1 MIFPDPEL
9 LQVLIAFHEAKNLIQ
24 AAERL
29 GISQPAVT
37 QRLQRL
43 QEQVE
48 YPLYAFE
55 GRRKVLTHYGKALYD
70 LARVN
75 FLQLETDF
83 QNLNRRYA
91 SPEQLVLRVA
101 GAKELMSLF
110 SEVIEF
116 AGRIDH
122 RKMPEDLAV
131 AAVESETADIAIS
144 EAIIDSA
151 ELMSRKFFEGSSR
164 IIFHRKVF
172 PSIVSFRDIQD
183 NSELIFQGSCVLH
196 RLETTYLEKFY
207 KSIKRDAS
215 KVNAKATFEDWS
227 SVLNYVEGGGG
238 YAVAPAYIQPHAKDV
253 RVVDVP
259 HAVIS
264 RSTYYAVFK
273 RKLKKI
279 ESFKKVLNFAVS
291 SS

>member
-1 MIFPDPEL
+1 MNFPEPEL

-24 AAERL
+24 AAEKLR
-29 GISQPAVT
+29 ISQPAVT

-55 GRRKVLTHYGKALYD
+55 GRKKVLTHYGKALYEV
-70 LARVN
+70 AKMN

-83 QNLNRRYA
+83 QNLDRRYA

-101 GAKELMSLF
+101 GAKELMGLF
-110 SEVIEF
+110 SETIEF
-116 AGRIDH
+116 LGRMDH
-122 RKMPEDLAV
+122 RKMPEDQAI
-131 AAVESETADIAIS
+131 AAVESEAADIAIS
-144 EAIIDSA
+144 EMIIDNT

-164 IIFHRKVF
+164 VIFHRKVF
-172 PSIVSFRDIQD
+172 PSIGSFRDVQD
-183 NSELIFQGSCVLH
+183 NSELITQGSCVLH

-207 KSIKRDAS
+207 KSIKRDVS

-227 SVLNYVEGGGG
+227 SVLSYVEGGGG
-238 YAVAPAYIQPHAKDV
+238 YAVVPAYIQPHAKDV
-253 RVVDVP
+253 RVIDVP
-259 HAVIS
+259 HAVIP

-279 ESFKKVLNFAVS
+279 ESFKKVLNFTVS